1 MTERNITLDSLR
13 CGEAERIHAV
23 RGECKSRTLIFT
35 LCHGGRMIVLTDEMT
50 VILRARIDGKT
61 FIDSCKISD
70 GRAVCTL
77 KSTFT
82 NYAGTFPMEISVYK
96 GSGDNLQMLFCTGL
110 ELEVEDS
117 IKDDSEIISTDR
129 YVALE
134 TLINRAEDA
143 ARRVEDILASHSEIS
158 AGYGI
163 SIEGGVISL
172 AIADGEEISY

>member
-13 CGEAERIHAV
+13 QVDAEKVHAV
-23 RGECKSRTLIFT
+23 RGECKSRTLVFT

-50 VILRARIDGKT
+50 IILRARIDGYT
-61 FIDSCKISD
+61 YIDSCKVRD

-77 KSTFT
+77 KSSFT
-82 NYAGTFPMEISVYK
+82 HKAGIFPMEISVYK
-96 GSGDNLQMLFCTGL
+96 GSGENMQMLFCTGL

-117 IKDDSEIISTDR
+117 IKDDNEIISIDR
-129 YVALE
+129 YAALE

-143 ARRVEDILASHSEIS
+143 ARRVESILEENAGIT

-163 SIEGGVISL
+163 NIEGGVISL
-172 AIADGEEISY
+172 ALADGEGISY